1 MLLRYWGLRCLRV
14 KAVKVG
20 GSVIAPKNRPL
31 NADIPAILRLAEE
44 LSNYLRDSGNQL
56 VLVHGGGSFGHY
68 LVKECLTRDGELR
81 RECFSRV
88 AHYMMMLNSF
98 VMEALLSSEVPAAS
112 LPPRSI
118 CFFRGK
124 LPECFVDAVKELV
137 SKGVTPVLFGDVIP
151 SSTGFEVISG
161 DMLVW
166 ELVKELGI
174 KEVVFATDVNGIYTD
189 DPKKN
194 PKAKLLKE
202 VRADEVLREAIEG
215 EVTSSVT
222 GGALE
227 KVKVAVELGIKG
239 VKASVI
245 NGLVPGNL
253 YNALRGKV
261 EGTVI
266 WF

>member
-1 MLLRYWGLRCLRV
+1 MRV

-20 GSVIAPKNRPL
+20 GSVIAPKDRPL
-31 NADIPAILRLAEE
+31 SADIPTILRLAKEI
-44 LSNYLRDSGNQL
+44 SNYLRDSGDQV
-56 VLVHGGGSFGHY
+56 VLVHGGGAFGHY
-68 LVKECLTRDGELR
+68 LVKECLTFEGELR

-98 VMEALLSSEVPAAS
+98 VMEALLSAEVPAAS
-112 LPPRSI
+112 LPPRSM
-118 CFFRGK
+118 CFSRGK
-124 LPECFVDAVKELV
+124 LPRCFMDAVKDLV
-137 SKGVTPVLFGDVIP
+137 GKGVTPVLFGDVI
-151 SSTGFEVISG
+151 SSLTGFEVISG
-161 DMLVW
+161 DTLVW
-166 ELVKELGI
+166 ELVRELGI

-194 PKAKLLKE
+194 PNAKLLKE

-227 KVKVAVELGIKG
+227 KVKVAIELGIKG
-239 VKASVI
+239 VRASVI
-245 NGLVPGNL
+245 NGLIPGNL
-253 YNALRGKV
+253 YNALTGKV